1 MPSLIAIWI
10 ATTITFIILT
20 KLPTGIEA
28 DSFGKAGLAAL
39 VFGLLNA
46 LTSWFINNTFVNF
59 LTLGMVALVGNTIL
73 FALSAFLVPGFRL
86 RKGILSAAL
95 GALGI
100 IFINGIVLVIVRAII
115 PGAS

>member
-1 MPSLIAIWI
+1 MSSFITAWI

-28 DSFGKAGLAAL
+28 DNIGKAGIAAL

-46 LTSWFINNTFVNF
+46 LSSWFINNAVINIF
-59 LTLGMVALVGNTIL
+59 TLGIVALVGNTIL
-73 FALSAFLVPGFRL
+73 FALSAFLVQGFRL
-86 RKGILSAAL
+86 RKGILSAFL

-100 IFINGIVLVIVRAII
+100 VFINGIVLAVVQAIL
-115 PGAS
+115 PG

>member
-1 MPSLIAIWI
+1 MPSLITTWI

-28 DSFGKAGLAAL
+28 DSIGKVGIAAL

-46 LTSWFINNTFVNF
+46 LTSWFINNTLINIF
-59 LTLGMVALVGNTIL
+59 TLGIVALVGNTIL

-86 RKGILSAAL
+86 RKGILSAVL

-100 IFINGIVLVIVRAII
+100 VFINGIVLAIVQAII

>member
-1 MPSLIAIWI
+1 MPSLITTWI

-28 DSFGKAGLAAL
+28 DNIGKVGIAAL

-46 LTSWFINNTFVNF
+46 LSGWFINNIAINV
-59 LTLGMVALVGNTIL
+59 LTLGIVGIVGNTIL
-73 FALSAFLVPGFRL
+73 FALSAFLVKGFRL
-86 RKGILSAAL
+86 RKGILSAFL

-100 IFINGIVLVIVRAII
+100 VFINGIVLAIVQAVL
-115 PGAS
+115 PS

>member
-1 MPSLIAIWI
+1 MPSLIITWI
-10 ATTITFIILT
+10 AITITFIILT

-28 DSFGKAGLAAL
+28 DNFGKAGIAAL

-46 LTSWFINNTFVNF
+46 LFGWFINNAVINF
-59 LTLGMVALVGNTIL
+59 LTLGIVGLVGNTIL

-86 RKGILSAAL
+86 RKGILSAVL

-100 IFINGIVLVIVRAII
+100 VFINGIVLAILSAVL
-115 PGAS
+115 PGGA

>member
-1 MPSLIAIWI
+1 MPSFITTWI

-28 DSFGKAGLAAL
+28 DNIGKTGIAAL

-46 LTSWFINNTFVNF
+46 LSSWFINNAIINL
-59 LTLGMVALVGNTIL
+59 LTLGIVTLVGNTIL
-73 FALSAFLVPGFRL
+73 FALTAFLVPGFRL
-86 RKGILSAAL
+86 RKGIISAIL

-100 IFINGIVLVIVRAII
+100 VFINGIVLAIVQAIL
-115 PGAS
+115 PSAA

>member
-1 MPSLIAIWI
+1 MPSLITTWI

-28 DSFGKAGLAAL
+28 DSFGKVGIAAL

-46 LTSWFINNTFVNF
+46 LTSWFINNAFVNI
-59 LTLGMVALVGNTIL
+59 LTLGLVGLVGNTIL

-86 RKGILSAAL
+86 QKGILSAVL

-100 IFINGIVLVIVRAII
+100 VFINGIILAIVQAIL